1 MKYVLDLKDYVTKL
15 DSEEKDYNESF
26 YRYYILDCDN
36 ERVATVWFSQMED
49 SGNIYSVSIRLLG
62 TFEAKF
68 DLFITH
74 NDESSYPN
82 EYTIISYQARFH
94 NDEEIKLH
102 IKNLQLVN
110 LIAHTAMDIFKE
122 EEHKQKYL
130 HGALNRLKLEV

>member
-15 DSEEKDYNESF
+15 DSEEKDYNENF

-62 TFEAKF
+62 VFESKF

-74 NDESSYPN
+74 YSKSYYPN
-82 EYTIISYQARFH
+82 EYTVISYQDKFH
-94 NDEEIKLH
+94 NDEEMKSH

-122 EEHKQKYL
+122 EEHTRKYREG
-130 HGALNRLKLEV
+130 H

>member
-15 DSEEKDYNESF
+15 DSDEKDYNESF

-49 SGNIYSVSIRLLG
+49 SGNIYSVSVKLLG
-62 TFEAKF
+62 AFESKF

-74 NDESSYPN
+74 DNKSYYPN
-82 EYTIISYQARFH
+82 EYTVISYQDKFH
-94 NDEEIKLH
+94 NDEEIKSH
-102 IKNLQLVN
+102 IKNLQLVS

-122 EEHKQKYL
+122 EEHTQKYKKG
-130 HGALNRLKLEV
+130 H